1 MPDEKVKWPSNSNAS
16 KNEQDTTHEKREAPK
31 LKGTASVKKK
41 NLATKFA
48 EAFVAEDI
56 KKVAFEIFYD
66 TLIPGIKDVVAKV
79 LHGSID
85 MTMFGEEKR
94 RGDVYRDRERTFIT
108 DYSGAS
114 KKNRDNRSSP
124 RGRTADFSDVMDVCY
139 DYREDAEEI
148 LRNLKADIADYDL
161 VSVKAYAA
169 YAKLKDL
176 HFDYP
181 MADYGWNDLS
191 DAYIDRYRDGYH
203 LILPRPKLIR

>member
-16 KNEQDTTHEKREAPK
+16 KNEQDTTPEKREAPK

-48 EAFVAEDI
+48 EAFVADDVKNVGKSLVYDI
-56 KKVAFEIFYD
+56 
-66 TLIPGIKDVVAKV
+66 LIPAIKDTISKMVSNGVDSM
-79 LHGSID
+79 L
-85 MTMFGEEKR
+85 FGGEKR